1 MNRFVSL
8 DVDKDDNNNNSNSN
22 TNKCQNLYIQHYSV
36 NPTST
41 GRNIYQIIACLY
53 WPKFLRVIFCYCS
66 YTWAA
71 QLVRGVFHGYHLHLL
86 VQCYQG
92 PLLCLESL

>member
-8 DVDKDDNNNNSNSN
+8 DVDKDNNNSSN
-22 TNKCQNLYIQHYSV
+22 NKNKCQNLYIQQYSV

-41 GRNIYQIIACLY
+41 GWNIYQVIACLY

-66 YTWAA
+66 YTWAT
-71 QLVRGVFHGYHLHLL
+71 QLVRGVFRGYLHLL
-86 VQCYQG
+86 VQGYQG
-92 PLLCLESL
+92 SRVCFLESL